1 LADSSQKRIWAEI
14 IRFDHSILST
24 ARPLLLMW
32 LCAVVLGAPL
42 IVAPPL
48 LVRYLIDVALP
59 SSDQATVLRIV
70 ALIGATTVLV
80 LLLKSVAAYCLDR
93 AVIQGLARL
102 RAELFEQIQHKDLRS
117 IYGVGVD
124 GIFQRMT
131 HGLTQIRAGMVQFW
145 GELVFGVISTLVGVA
160 VLARI
165 DPLLVLLC
173 IALYL
178 PYLILKNR
186 VFRRQDA
193 SSANWDRQLQAYSV
207 IVQVVR
213 EAIEGIRLVKAS
225 NSASLELSKLN
236 EAQSNY
242 LSEFR
247 RYLRII
253 CQTLFLNGV
262 ITLFPEAL
270 AYLYLGWRVYSGQAS
285 IGSLLAVV
293 GLFPQFRQFMWH
305 FSRMTFHRDGHSAH
319 IRRIEELRNLP
330 EDIYERGSASTVT
343 QTDGRNVEGKVSFQN
358 VAFSFIPGHPVLE
371 DVSFTVK
378 PGEKVGIVG
387 VSGVGKSTLANLLVG
402 IEKPDA
408 GSILIDDVPLS
419 RWSMKALR
427 KSVAY
432 VSQDIYL
439 VNGTIRQNLEY
450 GVTALPE
457 KNLWEALAAADLDEL
472 VHSLPRGLDTVIG
485 EGGVR
490 LSGGQRQRLSAA
502 RAYLRNPKI
511 VILDEATAALDLESE
526 ARMYEG
532 QEKLLGHCTT
542 LVITHRLDSLARMG
556 QIILLEDGRVREQ
569 GTHRMLMEQGQS
581 YAALFA
587 DGWR

>member
-1 LADSSQKRIWAEI
+1 MADSSQKHIWAEI
-14 IRFDHSILST
+14 IRFDYSILST
-24 ARPLLLMW
+24 AKPLLLIW

-48 LVRYLIDVALP
+48 LVRHLIDVALP
-59 SSDQATVLRIV
+59 SGDQAAIARIV
-70 ALIGATTVLV
+70 VLIAVTTLLV
-80 LLLKSVAAYCLDR
+80 LLLKFAAAYCLDR
-93 AVIQGLARL
+93 AVIQGVSRL
-102 RAELFEQIQHKDLRS
+102 RAQLFELIQHKDLRA
-117 IYGVGVD
+117 IYAVGVD

-131 HGLTQIRAGMVQFW
+131 HGLTQIRTGMVQFW
-145 GELVFGVISTLVGVA
+145 GELVFGVVSTLVGVA

-178 PYLILKNR
+178 PYLILKGR

-193 SSANWDRQLQAYSV
+193 SSANWDRQLEAYSV

-213 EAIEGIRLVKAS
+213 EAVEGIRLVKAS
-225 NSASLELSKLN
+225 NAVSLELSKLD
-236 EAQSNY
+236 EAQGNY
-242 LSEFR
+242 LVEFR

-262 ITLFPEAL
+262 ITLFPEAM
-270 AYLYLGWRVYSGQAS
+270 AYLYLGWRIYLGQAS

-330 EDIYERGSASTVT
+330 EDVYERGTASTVT
-343 QTDGRNVEGKVSFQN
+343 PANERSVGGKVSFQN

-402 IEKPDA
+402 IEKPDS

-419 RWSMKALR
+419 SWSMKALR

-450 GVTALPE
+450 GMTALSE
-457 KNLWEALAAADLDEL
+457 ENLWDALAAADLDGL
-472 VHSLPRGLDTVIG
+472 VHSLPQGFDTVIG
-485 EGGVR
+485 EGGIR

-511 VILDEATAALDLESE
+511 VILDEATASLDLESE

-532 QEKLLGHCTT
+532 QEELLGHCTT
-542 LVITHRLDSLARMG
+542 LVITHRLDSLARMD
-556 QIILLEDGRVREQ
+556 QIIMLEDGRVREQ
-569 GTHRMLMEQGQS
+569 GTHHMLMEQGQS

-587 DGWR
+587 EAWR